1 MPRQSLVLS
10 PQYGENMAL
19 FLSFSAA
26 GFMAEAFIG
35 YPSGTGKASAVSYDP
50 ACFTDLSEGIR

>member
-1 MPRQSLVLS
+1 
-10 PQYGENMAL
+10 MAL
-19 FLSFSAA
+19 FLSFSTA

-50 ACFTDLSEGIR
+50 ACFTDLPEGIR